1 MEKKYIDMGSVGMH
15 PKGAYD
21 ASVTY
26 CKLQLVTHGGNTYL
40 SKADGNIGHEPVGE
54 DEWWSLIVD
63 AKSAHDGAQIAQE
76 AATAANAAAQT
87 ANDKAAEAAQAAES
101 VTNATAG
108 LQAALDKVDAAAT
121 AATSASASAQ
131 AQASRAQEAAEQGE
145 ALNLQLTDTLRK
157 AKAEVDKALAI
168 NNTATAN
175 EQERVKAEHERAE
188 AETQRTEAE
197 TQRASNETNRTE
209 AENTRGNDEKLRAE
223 AEARRIANENLRVSA
238 EQERADASQMA
249 VMNANTAADSANTA
263 AEKANGGAEKVSAA
277 VTAASNVNATLAD
290 DGTLTVTDRNGESK
304 SVKVGEGEKVQ
315 QLITDMATTKDA
327 VAQNAADIA
336 ELKENVKDYYVGE
349 NDEVTGDPHFKN
361 CKGNKEFLGEWHPF
375 LIDHTDNTGEATHPV
390 GQLMDNN
397 HFRFVSGAFAPTVGI
412 TEAMR
417 AACDVQLYTDAEHTT
432 PLTLKNGVV
441 VTDKA
446 GAHPYDATEV
456 YNSLGLVDLYDGE
469 GNKVRQLLPW
479 ETTETKYS
487 VMIGRY
493 DTLYP
498 VDRQTGE
505 SGKVLSGVFKR
516 QVRYDGIDTGKYPL
530 LGTALSPCLVTTV
543 GNKTRNFFFA
553 YAVGDANTASGASS
567 AGADMCSMFDREDRT
582 YPRHSLNQTSDMQYA
597 RANNADVNAPVPF
610 AEGGYHAINT
620 FTLCMELLYG
630 TKYLHDKNL
639 FGSGISSNDSCASAD
654 DWMNNGGVRVREKGT
669 TDWTYKKWSEQTP
682 FGVNSD
688 MSKVGFSTFVN
699 QDKPKEQCMESQM
712 AASWAVEFGIAEDT
726 EYEAYGQTYRYRNVT
741 GVKGLADGVMSC
753 NVYRIKTGTCMGYK
767 AADSKVEY
775 DCELC
780 LRLSLV
786 YGMNLSGDMFG
797 YWGGG
802 MEMVGTGK
810 QQENTIQDKIKNAYI
825 DFYLEPKQKNWLM
838 ENNTTLSD
846 FKTFAFEGVYA
857 KIGTFGPPI
866 LGSGYFKKRMGL
878 TPYKTENGG
887 NIDSYQCCHGWMEPY
902 WLDRYGQR
910 VRIAVRLRGSAN
922 DARCSARSL
931 NAYHSAAYA
940 SVSYGGSAQCRIVQ

>member
-1 MEKKYIDMGSVGMH
+1 MTATSGCYSGMPRFDKAIFKGKRVKIDDMNNKEQVIKVVLTPAGSSWSADREYERLDYISNGKEVWVSV
-15 PKGAYD
+15 K
-21 ASVTY
+21 
-26 CKLQLVTHGGNTYL
+26 
-40 SKADGNIGHEPVGE
+40 
-54 DEWWSLIVD
+54 VD
-63 AKSAHDGAQIAQE
+63 AATGKNVGHPLTDTAWWNKCIDLSEAESLAA
-76 AATAANAAAQT
+76 AATEAANAAA
-87 ANDKAAEAAQAAES
+87 AAAEKVNAVLGDDNVLIVTDRTGAEKS
-101 VTNATAG
+101 LELVS
-108 LQAALDKVDAAAT
+108 QAAAT
-121 AATSASASAQ
+121 
-131 AQASRAQEAAEQGE
+131 EM
-145 ALNLQLTDTLRK
+145 
-157 AKAEVDKALAI
+157 AK
-168 NNTATAN
+168 
-175 EQERVKAEHERAE
+175 
-188 AETQRTEAE
+188 
-197 TQRASNETNRTE
+197 
-209 AENTRGNDEKLRAE
+209 
-223 AEARRIANENLRVSA
+223 
-238 EQERADASQMA
+238 
-249 VMNANTAADSANTA
+249 
-263 AEKANGGAEKVSAA
+263 KV
-277 VTAASNVNATLAD
+277 
-290 DGTLTVTDRNGESK
+290 E
-304 SVKVGEGEKVQ
+304 
-315 QLITDMATTKDA
+315 
-327 VAQNAADIA
+327 QNAADIA
-336 ELKENVKDYYVGE
+336 ELKEGVKDYYVGE

-493 DTLYP
+493 DTIYP

-505 SGKVLSGVFKR
+505 SGKVLSGIFKR

-530 LGTALSPCLVTTV
+530 LGTALAPCTVTTV

-582 YPRHSLNQTSDMQYA
+582 YPRHNLNQTSDMQYA

-630 TKYLHDKNL
+630 TKYLHNKNL

-669 TDWTYKKWSEQTP
+669 TDWTYKKWGDQTP
-682 FGVNSD
+682 FGVKSN
-688 MSKVGFSTFVN
+688 MSKVGFSNFVN
-699 QDKPKEQCMESQM
+699 QEKPKEQCMESQM

-741 GVKGLADGVMSC
+741 GVKGLADGVMNC
-753 NVYRIKTGTCMGYK
+753 KVYRKKIGTCKGYK
-767 AADSKVEY
+767 DADTLATY
-775 DCELC
+775 DLE
-780 LRLSLV
+780 LSLRISLMH
-786 YGMNLSGDMFG
+786 GMNVSGDVFA

-802 MEMVGTGK
+802 CEMVGTNKVQTNGSHNAE
-810 QQENTIQDKIKNAYI
+810 QLLKNYI
-825 DFYLEPKQKNWLM
+825 DFYLESNQSKWVNESVVSKNNL
-838 ENNTTLSD
+838 
-846 FKTFAFEGVYA
+846 
-857 KIGTFGPPI
+857 GTFGFEAVYGKIGVFGPPV
-866 LGSGYFKKRMGL
+866 LSDGYCKKRLGY
-878 TPYKTENGG
+878 TPYKIADGG
-887 NIDSYQCCHGWMEPY
+887 NVSSWQCFFSWAYPY
-902 WLDRYGQR
+902 WSSTLNQR
-910 VRIAVRLRGSAN
+910 VRIAVRLRG
-922 DARCSARSL
+922 DAFDASCSARFL
-931 NAYHSAAYA
+931 YADHSAA
-940 SVSYGGSAQCRIVQ
+940 STDVFHGGSAQCRIVQ

>member
-1 MEKKYIDMGSVGMH
+1 MGTVGMY

-21 ASVTY
+21 KNVIYRKLQIVTY
-26 CKLQLVTHGGNTYL
+26 KNNTYC
-40 SKADGNIGHEPVGE
+40 SKQHGNIGHVPVGE

-63 AKSAHDGAQIAQE
+63 AKSAHDGAQSAQE

-101 VTNATAG
+101 VTTATAG

-121 AATSASASAQ
+121 AATSASVSAQ

-157 AKAEVDKALAI
+157 AKAEVDNAVAI

-188 AETQRTEAE
+188 AEIQRTEAE

-223 AEARRIANENLRVSA
+223 AEARRMANEKLRVAS
-238 EQERADASQMA
+238 EQERADASQQA

-304 SVKVGEGEKVQ
+304 SVKVGEGEKVN
-315 QLITDMATTKDA
+315 QLVTDMKETKDA

-361 CKGNKEFLGEWHPF
+361 CKGNKDFLGEWHPF

-412 TEAMR
+412 TEEMR

-516 QVRYDGIDTGKYPL
+516 QVRYDGIDTGNFPL
-530 LGTALSPCLVTTV
+530 LGTALAPCLVTTV

-582 YPRHSLNQTSDMQYA
+582 YPRHSLNQSSDMQYA

-669 TDWTYKKWSEQTP
+669 TDWTYKKWGDQTP
-682 FGVNSD
+682 FGVKSD
-688 MSKVGFSTFVN
+688 MSKVGFSNFVN
-699 QDKPKEQCMESQM
+699 QEKPKEQCMESQM

-786 YGMNLSGDMFG
+786 HGMNLSGDVFG

-838 ENNTTLSD
+838 ENNTILSD

-866 LGSGYFKKRMGL
+866 LGGGYFKKRMGL

-887 NIDSYQCCHGWMEPY
+887 NIDSYQCCYGWTEPY

-910 VRIAVRLRGSAN
+910 VRIAVRLRGHAVYAN
-922 DARCSARSL
+922 CSPRSL
-931 NAYHSAAYA
+931 SATYSAAYTH
-940 SVSYGGSAQCRIVQ
+940 VTTGGSAQCRIVQ

>member
-40 SKADGNIGHEPVGE
+40 SKTDGNIGHEPVGE

-63 AKSAHDGAQIAQE
+63 AKSAHDGAQSAQE
-76 AATAANAAAQT
+76 AAEAANAAAKT
-87 ANDKAAEAAQAAES
+87 ANDKAAEAAKAAES
-101 VTNATAG
+101 VTDATAG
-108 LQAALDKVDAAAT
+108 LKEAMDGAADAT
-121 AATSASASAQ
+121 AAANGAASTAQ

-145 ALNLQLTDTLRK
+145 SLNLQLTDTLRK
-157 AKAEVDKALAI
+157 AKAEVDKAEVF

-223 AEARRIANENLRVSA
+223 AEARRVANEKLRV
-238 EQERADASQMA
+238 
-249 VMNANTAADSANTA
+249 
-263 AEKANGGAEKVSAA
+263 
-277 VTAASNVNATLAD
+277 
-290 DGTLTVTDRNGESK
+290 VTDRNGESK
-304 SVKVGEGEKVQ
+304 SVKVGEGEKVN
-315 QLITDMATTKDA
+315 QLVTDMKETKEA
-327 VAQNAADIA
+327 VAQNAAEIA

-361 CKGNKEFLGEWHPF
+361 CKGNKEFLGDWHPY

-397 HFRFVSGAFAPTVGI
+397 HFRFATGAFAPTVGI
-412 TEAMR
+412 TEEMR

-516 QVRYDGIDTGKYPL
+516 PMKYDGINTGKYPL
-530 LGTALSPCLVTTV
+530 LGTAQSPCLVTTV
-543 GNKTRNFFFA
+543 GNKTRSFFFA
-553 YAVGDANTASGASS
+553 YAVGDANTASGVSS
-567 AGADMCSMFDREDRT
+567 AGADMCSMFDGEDRT
-582 YPRHSLNQTSDMQYA
+582 YPRYSISQITDMQYA

-630 TKYLHDKNL
+630 TKFLHDNDM
-639 FGSGISSNDSCASAD
+639 FGSGISSNDPCASAD
-654 DWMNNGGVRVREKGT
+654 DWMYNGGVRVREKGT
-669 TDWTYKKWSEQTP
+669 TDWTYKKWGDQTP
-682 FGVNSD
+682 FGVKSD
-688 MSKVGFSTFVN
+688 MSKVGFSNFVN
-699 QDKPKEQCMESQM
+699 QEKPKEQCMESQM

-753 NVYRIKTGTCMGYK
+753 NVYRIKAGTCMGYK

-786 YGMNLSGDMFG
+786 HGMNLSGDVFG

-838 ENNTTLSD
+838 EKNTTLSD

-866 LGSGYFKKRMGL
+866 LASGYFKKRMGL

-887 NIDSYQCCHGWMEPY
+887 NIDSYQCCYGWTEPY

-910 VRIAVRLRGSAN
+910 VRIAVRLRGIASTAN
-922 DARCSARSL
+922 CSPRAL
-931 NAYHSAAYA
+931 HAAHSAAITR
-940 SVSYGGSAQCRIVQ
+940 VTDGGSAQCRIVQ

>member
-1 MEKKYIDMGSVGMH
+1 MNNKEQVIKVVLTPAGSSWSAEREYERLDYISNGKEVWVSV
-15 PKGAYD
+15 K
-21 ASVTY
+21 
-26 CKLQLVTHGGNTYL
+26 
-40 SKADGNIGHEPVGE
+40 
-54 DEWWSLIVD
+54 VD
-63 AKSAHDGAQIAQE
+63 AATGKNVGHPLTDTVWWNKCIDLSEAESLAA
-76 AATAANAAAQT
+76 AATEAANAAA
-87 ANDKAAEAAQAAES
+87 AAAEKVNAVLGDDNVLIVTDRTGAEKSLELVAQAA
-101 VTNATAG
+101 ATEMAK
-108 LQAALDKVDAAAT
+108 KV
-121 AATSASASAQ
+121 
-131 AQASRAQEAAEQGE
+131 E
-145 ALNLQLTDTLRK
+145 
-157 AKAEVDKALAI
+157 
-168 NNTATAN
+168 
-175 EQERVKAEHERAE
+175 
-188 AETQRTEAE
+188 
-197 TQRASNETNRTE
+197 
-209 AENTRGNDEKLRAE
+209 
-223 AEARRIANENLRVSA
+223 
-238 EQERADASQMA
+238 
-249 VMNANTAADSANTA
+249 
-263 AEKANGGAEKVSAA
+263 
-277 VTAASNVNATLAD
+277 
-290 DGTLTVTDRNGESK
+290 
-304 SVKVGEGEKVQ
+304 
-315 QLITDMATTKDA
+315 
-327 VAQNAADIA
+327 QNAADIA
-336 ELKENVKDYYVGE
+336 ELKEVVKDYYVGE

-493 DTLYP
+493 DTIYP

-505 SGKVLSGVFKR
+505 SGKVLSGIFKR

-530 LGTALSPCLVTTV
+530 LGTALAPCTVTTV

-582 YPRHSLNQTSDMQYA
+582 YPRHNLNQTSDMQYA

-630 TKYLHDKNL
+630 TKYLHNKNL

-669 TDWTYKKWSEQTP
+669 TDWTYKKWGDQTP
-682 FGVNSD
+682 FGVKSN
-688 MSKVGFSTFVN
+688 MSKVGFSNFVN
-699 QDKPKEQCMESQM
+699 QEKPKEQCMESQM

-741 GVKGLADGVMSC
+741 GVKGLADGVMNC
-753 NVYRIKTGTCMGYK
+753 KVYRKKIGTCKGYK
-767 AADSKVEY
+767 DADTLATY
-775 DCELC
+775 DLE
-780 LRLSLV
+780 LSLRISLMH
-786 YGMNLSGDMFG
+786 GMNVSGDVFA

-802 MEMVGTGK
+802 CEMVGTNKVQTNGSHNAE
-810 QQENTIQDKIKNAYI
+810 QLLKNYI
-825 DFYLEPKQKNWLM
+825 DFYLESNQSKWVNESVVSKNNL
-838 ENNTTLSD
+838 
-846 FKTFAFEGVYA
+846 
-857 KIGTFGPPI
+857 GTFGFEAVYGKIGVFGPPV
-866 LGSGYFKKRMGL
+866 LSDGYCKKRLGY
-878 TPYKTENGG
+878 TPYKIADGG
-887 NIDSYQCCHGWMEPY
+887 NVSSWQCFFSWAYPY
-902 WLDRYGQR
+902 WSSTLNQR
-910 VRIAVRLRGSAN
+910 VRIAVRLRG
-922 DARCSARSL
+922 DAFDASCSARFL
-931 NAYHSAAYA
+931 YADHSAA
-940 SVSYGGSAQCRIVQ
+940 STDVFHGGSAQCRIVQ

>member
-63 AKSAHDGAQIAQE
+63 AKSAHDGAQSAQE

-101 VTNATAG
+101 VTTATAG
-108 LQAALDKVDAAAT
+108 LQEALDKVDAAAT

-157 AKAEVDKALAI
+157 AKAEVDKAVII

-175 EQERVKAEHERAE
+175 EQERVSAEQERAE

-223 AEARRIANENLRVSA
+223 AEARRVANEKLRVSA

-249 VMNANTAADSANTA
+249 VMNANTAADFANTA

-336 ELKENVKDYYVGE
+336 ELKEGVKDYYVGE

-493 DTLYP
+493 DTIYP

-505 SGKVLSGVFKR
+505 SGKVLSGIFKR

-582 YPRHSLNQTSDMQYA
+582 YPRNSLNQNSDMQYA

-639 FGSGISSNDSCASAD
+639 FGSGISSNDSCASTD

-669 TDWTYKKWSEQTP
+669 TDWTYKKWGDQTP
-682 FGVNSD
+682 FGVKSD
-688 MSKVGFSTFVN
+688 MSKVSFSSFVN
-699 QDKPKEQCMESQM
+699 QEKPKEQCMESQM

-786 YGMNLSGDMFG
+786 YGMNLSGDVFG

-838 ENNTTLSD
+838 ENNIALSD

-887 NIDSYQCCHGWMEPY
+887 NIDSYQCCYGWTEPY
-902 WLDRYGQR
+902 WLDQYGQR
-910 VRIAVRLRGSAN
+910 IRIAVRLRGVAYSAE
-922 DARCSARSL
+922 CSARFL
-931 NAYHSAAYA
+931 NAYTSAAYTY
-940 SVSYGGSAQCRIVQ
+940 VFDGGSAQCRIVQ

>member
-1 MEKKYIDMGSVGMH
+1 MSKRRIITADNLKRYGTHIKTAISSGDEAVTKTLTTKIENVGDVASSAKLGAKQALEEAQGKIPKGGLKTICSKNLEGTGDLSLENIGAAKATDVARLKRSLGPYSERPDIVLTAKETNKAISTDGAKVTKSGWAIAQFTAELGNEYLFKPGATDGNVCVFAEYIDKIERRAIEYTYTYDETGRIATAKATYDGKTHSYTYAYGADATMGESCVITDDQTGQTVDYLPATFQTTVGSYQPMTLLNT
-15 PKGAYD
+15 D
-21 ASVTY
+21 AELPEDGY
-26 CKLQLVTHGGNTYL
+26 CRFVSNFQSRSAIKVVVSYRADVADLTMKVVRDGMTASMCTQL
-40 SKADGNIGHEPVGE
+40 SKIN
-54 DEWWSLIVD
+54 
-63 AKSAHDGAQIAQE
+63 Q
-76 AATAANAAAQT
+76 
-87 ANDKAAEAAQAAES
+87 
-101 VTNATAG
+101 
-108 LQAALDKVDAAAT
+108 KVDETKANI
-121 AATSASASAQ
+121 
-131 AQASRAQEAAEQGE
+131 E
-145 ALNLQLTDTLRK
+145 TLRSDM
-157 AKAEVDKALAI
+157 E
-168 NNTATAN
+168 
-175 EQERVKAEHERAE
+175 
-188 AETQRTEAE
+188 
-197 TQRASNETNRTE
+197 
-209 AENTRGNDEKLRAE
+209 G
-223 AEARRIANENLRVSA
+223 
-238 EQERADASQMA
+238 MA
-249 VMNANTAADSANTA
+249 
-263 AEKANGGAEKVSAA
+263 
-277 VTAASNVNATLAD
+277 
-290 DGTLTVTDRNGESK
+290 
-304 SVKVGEGEKVQ
+304 
-315 QLITDMATTKDA
+315 
-327 VAQNAADIA
+327 
-336 ELKENVKDYYVGE
+336 DYYVGE
-349 NDEVTGDPHFKN
+349 NDEVTGNPHFKN

-493 DTLYP
+493 DTIYP

-505 SGKVLSGVFKR
+505 DGKVLSGIFKR

-669 TDWTYKKWSEQTP
+669 TDWTYKKWGDQTP
-682 FGVNSD
+682 FGVKSD
-688 MSKVGFSTFVN
+688 MSKVVFSIFVN
-699 QDKPKEQCMESQM
+699 QEKPKEQCMESQM

-753 NVYRIKTGTCMGYK
+753 KVYRIKTGTCMGYK

-786 YGMNLSGDMFG
+786 HGMNLSGDVFG

-810 QQENTIQDKIKNAYI
+810 QQENTIRDKIKNAYI

-838 ENNTTLSD
+838 ENKTTLSD

-866 LGSGYFKKRMGL
+866 LGGGYFKKRMGL

-887 NIDSYQCCHGWMEPY
+887 NIDSYQCCYGWTEPY

-910 VRIAVRLRGSAN
+910 VRIAVRLRGSAYY
-922 DARCSARSL
+922 AFCSARFL
-931 NAYHSAAYA
+931 YARRSAAATY
-940 SVSYGGSAQCRIVQ
+940 VFYGGSAQCRIVQ

>member
-1 MEKKYIDMGSVGMH
+1 MGTVGMY

-21 ASVTY
+21 KNVIYRKLQIVTY
-26 CKLQLVTHGGNTYL
+26 KNNTYC
-40 SKADGNIGHEPVGE
+40 SKQHGNIGHVPVGE

-63 AKSAHDGAQIAQE
+63 AKSAHDGAQSAQE
-76 AATAANAAAQT
+76 AAEAANAAAQT

-101 VTNATAG
+101 VTTATAG

-145 ALNLQLTDTLRK
+145 SLNLQLGDTLK
-157 AKAEVDKALAI
+157 AAKAEVEAAKTF
-168 NNTATAN
+168 NATAARN
-175 EQERVKAEHERAE
+175 EAQRVTDEGERVTAEQNRSNAEGVRTGNEETRTRAE
-188 AETQRTEAE
+188 QQR
-197 TQRASNETNRTE
+197 S
-209 AENTRGNDEKLRAE
+209 NDEKLRAE
-223 AEARRIANENLRVSA
+223 AEARRVANEKLRVAS
-238 EQERADASQMA
+238 EQERADASQQA

-304 SVKVGEGEKVQ
+304 SVKVGEGEKVN
-315 QLITDMATTKDA
+315 QLVTDMKETKEA
-327 VAQNAADIA
+327 VAQNAAEIA

-361 CKGNKEFLGEWHPF
+361 CKGNKEFLGDWHPY

-397 HFRFVSGAFAPTVGI
+397 HFRFATGAFAPTVGI
-412 TEAMR
+412 TEEMR

-516 QVRYDGIDTGKYPL
+516 QVRYDGIDTGNFPL
-530 LGTALSPCLVTTV
+530 LGTALAPCLVTTV

-669 TDWTYKKWSEQTP
+669 TDWTYKKWGDQTP
-682 FGVNSD
+682 FGVKSD
-688 MSKVGFSTFVN
+688 MSKVGFSNFVN
-699 QDKPKEQCMESQM
+699 QEKPKEQCMESQM

-753 NVYRIKTGTCMGYK
+753 NVYRIKAGTCMGYK

-786 YGMNLSGDMFG
+786 HGMNLSGDVFG

-825 DFYLEPKQKNWLM
+825 DFYLEPKQKNWLK
-838 ENNTTLSD
+838 ENNTILSD

-866 LGSGYFKKRMGL
+866 LGGGYFKKRMGL

-887 NIDSYQCCHGWMEPY
+887 NIDSYQCCYGWTEPY
-902 WLDRYGQR
+902 WFDRYGQR
-910 VRIAVRLRGSAN
+910 VRIAVRLRG
-922 DARCSARSL
+922 DASNAYCSPRFL
-931 NAYHSAAYA
+931 NAYNSAA
-940 SVSYGGSAQCRIVQ
+940 STRVSSGGSAQCRIVQ